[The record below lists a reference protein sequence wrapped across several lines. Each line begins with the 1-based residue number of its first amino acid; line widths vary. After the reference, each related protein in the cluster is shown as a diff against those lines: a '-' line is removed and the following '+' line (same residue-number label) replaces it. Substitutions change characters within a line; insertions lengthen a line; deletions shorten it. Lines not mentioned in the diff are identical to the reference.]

1 MCGPNGVHSREV
13 PLYVLVEAKD
23 AIGFGNPNFVIHTYI
38 LYMTYVLTQPPSMQV
53 PPSFFQLFENLRGP
67 WNEAILVYKFMA
79 LSIAGE
85 GAPDY
90 AALYSLA
97 PGSPQHNI

>member
-1 MCGPNGVHSREV
+1 MVPVVSIIEV

-23 AIGFGNPNFVIHTYI
+23 ATGFGNPNFVIHTY
-38 LYMTYVLTQPPSMQV
+38 MTYVLTQPPSFHAG
-53 PPSFFQLFENLRGP
+53 PPHPSFFQLFKNLRGP
-67 WNEAILVYKFMA
+67 WNETILVYKFMA

-85 GAPDY
+85 GVPDY

-97 PGSPQHNI
+97 PGSSPA